1 MATMSSLVSTY
12 HSLLRSWNI
21 ERDSLPI
28 FAEACSMDA
37 LVGLTFEGTKPLEL
51 QQQKQ
56 DGKITQV
63 MEDDQMRGT
72 ECSKTIGT
80 RLVCLW
86 RLVGS
91 LFRVSCLQ
99 DLWTI
104 DNWLFFPLPFS
115 WMPSRLLSEAHILK
129 ILILSFML
137 VWCKVSFYFRLSRAE
152 HSLHA
157 RHSVFSLFQPLVGP
171 SLPPPGFPNF
181 IIVLAMLVCLAG
193 SLKNSVCSL
202 FHFRTLI
209 VFFESY
215 FLIPKI
221 TKMGTISIPDAKESQ
236 WRQISKVF

>member
-1 MATMSSLVSTY
+1 MTTMSSFVSMY
-12 HSLLRSWNI
+12 HSLLRFWNL
-21 ERDSLPI
+21 EKDSLPI

-72 ECSKTIGT
+72 ECSKNIGT

-115 WMPSRLLSEAHILK
+115 WMPSRLLSESHILK

-137 VWCKVSFYFRLSRAE
+137 VWCEVSFYFRSSRAE

-171 SLPPPGFPNF
+171 SLPLP
-181 IIVLAMLVCLAG
+181 V
-193 SLKNSVCSL
+193 SLTLSL
-202 FHFRTLI
+202 F
-209 VFFESY
+209 
-215 FLIPKI
+215 
-221 TKMGTISIPDAKESQ
+221 
-236 WRQISKVF
+236 